1 MIIPTVIV
9 NGIIFLL
16 AVLLAWPLGR
26 YMSNVYQEQRSLLDL
41 FQPMEERIYRICKV
55 NAKAEMNWKQYLSAF
70 LVINAVWLIWAILLL
85 LFQGQLW
92 LNPAHNPSMSWSLA
106 LNSAVSFLT
115 STNLQHYSGE
125 TGATYLTQLAV
136 FTFLQFVSAASS
148 LCAGLAVV
156 RGLSRTSV
164 SGPGNFYKD
173 FVRSF
178 TRILLPLCLIAGTL
192 FAFRGVPATL
202 KGPYA
207 IHSLQGDSLQVAT
220 GPAAVML
227 PIKELGSNGGGFF
240 GANDAHPFENPDF
253 FTFVLHCICVLLLPM
268 AFVYF
273 IGYYLK
279 NRKFSRMM
287 FAVMTAGLLI
297 ITIPIICQEIK
308 GNPAVAAMGI
318 NNSSGN
324 MEGKEVR
331 LGSVNSAFYS
341 GINSCIP
348 AGTITGVHDSYMP
361 LSGIFMLCG
370 MQIDAFFGGLGTGW
384 INFFICLIIA
394 LFIGSL
400 MIGRTPELFGKK
412 IEIKEMQWVAIISVC
427 QMLIPLLFAAIAVYT
442 YIHYPGSNGS
452 LGWLSNPGSHGFTT
466 MLYEYV
472 SSYAGNGSGFE
483 GLGDNTVFWN
493 TTTAIVMLAGRFL
506 PIIGAVAIAGSLQK
520 KKYAP
525 PSSGS
530 LKIEGF
536 TFGSF
541 LFALIIIVNALS
553 LFIVYMFGP
562 VTELFL
568 LK

>member
-1 MIIPTVIV
+1 MITSIV
-9 NGIIFLL
+9 TGHIIILLL

-26 YMSNVYQEQRSLLDL
+26 YMSSVYQEQRSLLDFL
-41 FQPMEERIYRICKV
+41 QPVEDRIYRLCKL
-55 NAKAEMNWKQYLSAF
+55 NTKAEMNWKQYLSAF
-70 LVINAVWLIWAILLL
+70 FISNMAWLLWAMLLL
-85 LFQGQLW
+85 LFQGRLW

-106 LNSAVSFLT
+106 FNSAVSFLT

-125 TGATYLTQLAV
+125 TGATYLTQLFV
-136 FTFLQFVSAASS
+136 FTFLQLVSAASS
-148 LCAGLAVV
+148 LCAGVAVV
-156 RGLSRTSV
+156 RGISHI
-164 SGPGNFYKD
+164 SGSGLGNFYKD
-173 FVRSF
+173 LIRSL
-178 TRILLPLCLIAGTL
+178 TRILLPLCIIAGAL

-202 KGPYA
+202 KGPYT

-240 GANDAHPFENPDF
+240 GANDAHPFENPDS

-279 NRKFSRMM
+279 NRKFSRLV

-297 ITIPIICQEIK
+297 ITIPIIFQETK
-308 GNPAVAAMGI
+308 GNPAITAMGI
-318 NNSSGN
+318 NTSAGN

-331 LGSVNSAFYS
+331 VGSVNAAFYS

-348 AGTITGVHDSYMP
+348 AGTVTGMHDSYMP
-361 LSGIFMLCG
+361 LSGVLMLSG

-384 INFFICLIIA
+384 INFFISLIIA

-412 IEIKEMQWVAIISVC
+412 IDIKEMQWVAVISVC
-427 QMLIPLLFAAIAVYT
+427 QLLLPLLFTAIAVYV
-442 YIHYPGSNGS
+442 YLHYPGGNAS
-452 LGWLSNPGSHGFTT
+452 LGWLTNPGPHGFTT
-466 MLYEYV
+466 MLYEYI

-483 GLGDNTVFWN
+483 GLGDNTPFWN
-493 TTTAIVMLAGRFL
+493 CTTAIVMLAGRFL
-506 PIIGAVAIAGSLQK
+506 PIAGAILIAGSLQK

-530 LKIEGF
+530 LKIEGL
-536 TFGSF
+536 TFGTF
-541 LFALIIIVNALS
+541 LLVLIIVVNALS
-553 LFIVYMFGP
+553 LFTVYMFGP
-562 VTELFL
+562 VIEHFL
-568 LK
+568 LR